1 MPVSDKLP
9 PLAVQ
14 LLRTLMQTY
23 DRRGPKAFDEDATKV
38 FLVIGSIIAEVCGRE
53 RMYEAMDALDRAV
66 QAEGMALPDGSRSRS
81 VN

>member
-14 LLRTLMQTY
+14 LLRTLIQTY
-23 DRRGPKAFDEDATKV
+23 DRRGPDAFDEDATKI
-38 FLVIGSIIAEVCGRE
+38 FLVIGSIIAEVCGRR
-53 RMYEAMDALDRAV
+53 RMYEAMDALDRTV
-66 QAEGMALPDGSRSRS
+66 QAEGMALPDGSRSQS

>member
-14 LLRTLMQTY
+14 LLRTLIQTY
-23 DRRGPKAFDEDATKV
+23 DRRGPDAFDEDATKV
-38 FLVIGSIIAEVCGRE
+38 FLVIGSIIAEVCGRR
-53 RMYEAMDALDRAV
+53 RMYEAMDALDRTV